1 MGEIM
6 KIKIRKMST
15 RFTLRIM
22 AVIAIIIIIVGILMS
37 YLFSKKIMEET
48 ISLTEHKLKIVASD
62 LDDNLREI
70 KELFKKIRDNETIQ
84 ELMEREDFDEDQNQE
99 RLNEIS
105 RILREYSYGEI
116 WINSIFAYGNN
127 LKIYDPLYQITP
139 YNEIANNYDEFH
151 KFINS
156 DEFERYS
163 SPSAFPNKKESVNEN
178 DLTTITYFSKYLSNN
193 NFEKLGYLLINIKK
207 DFLFHDMIKF
217 VSDEF
222 DTTYILDEQGDIVFK
237 TGNLELKD
245 DFKIDLKDDN
255 KFVEKRNIKGKKYL
269 IFKEVL
275 RENKKWSV
283 VCLIRYGRVNQELL
297 MIRNLVLLIGL
308 VSIILAM
315 FITDKFT
322 RTILGPV
329 LKINGAMNT
338 FKNGEWPKKLEVETD
353 DEMKNLTEN
362 FNEMVERFKELL
374 EKVYIEQEEKKKA
387 EIKSIEFKL
396 QLLQSQINP
405 HFVHNTLNA
414 IQYMA
419 LKEEAYEIREMIQS
433 FNMLLRSSM
442 SVEKEFITIE
452 EELECV
458 KSFLKIQEIRYGDV
472 VNLICDIDN
481 KIMDFEIPKL
491 ILQPIVEN
499 SLFHGIVP
507 KRNKGTIIIK
517 MKDIGE
523 YINIKIIDDGVGM
536 SEDKLKNILITNE
549 NLTRRGYNN
558 IGLSNIND
566 RLKLNYGEKYSLIIS
581 SDFGLG
587 TTIEFNIPNDKK

>member
-1 MGEIM
+1 M

-70 KELFKKIRDNETIQ
+70 KELFKKIRDNETMQ
-84 ELMEREDFDEDQNQE
+84 ELMELEDFDEDQNQE

-105 RILREYSYGEI
+105 TILREYSYGEI
-116 WINSIFAYGNN
+116 GINSIFAYGNN

-139 YNEIANNYDEFH
+139 YDEIANNYDEFH
-151 KFINS
+151 KFIDS
-156 DEFERYS
+156 HEFERYS

-178 DLTTITYFSKYLSNN
+178 DLTTITYFSKYLSNK
-193 NFEKLGYLLINIKK
+193 NFERLGYILINIKK

-237 TGNLELKD
+237 TGYLELKD

-255 KFVEKRNIKGKKYL
+255 KLVEKRNIKGKKYL
-269 IFKEVL
+269 IFKESL
-275 RENKKWSV
+275 RENKNWSV

-297 MIRNLVLLIGL
+297 MIRNLVVIIGFI
-308 VSIILAM
+308 SIILAM

-322 RTILGPV
+322 RTILDPI

-338 FKNGEWPKKLEVETD
+338 FKSGEWPKRLEVETD

-414 IQYMA
+414 IQYVA

-452 EELECV
+452 EEVECV

-472 VNLICDIDN
+472 VNFVYDIDN
-481 KIMDFEIPKL
+481 EIMDIKIPKL

-507 KRNKGTIIIK
+507 KRNRGTIMIE
-517 MKDIGE
+517 MKDLGE
-523 YINIKIIDDGVGM
+523 YIRIKIIDDGVGM
-536 SEDKLKNILITNE
+536 SEDILKSILVTNE
-549 NLTRRGYNN
+549 NLPRRGYNN

-566 RLKLNYGEKYSLIIS
+566 RLKLNYGEKYSLSIS
-581 SDFGLG
+581 SNLGLG
-587 TTIEFNIPNDKK
+587 TTVEFNIPNDKK